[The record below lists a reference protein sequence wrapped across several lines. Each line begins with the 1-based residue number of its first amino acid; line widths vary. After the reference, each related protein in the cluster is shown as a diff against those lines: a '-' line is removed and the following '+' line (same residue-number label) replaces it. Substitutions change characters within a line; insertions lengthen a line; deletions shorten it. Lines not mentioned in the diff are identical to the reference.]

1 MIDDLRNQPC
11 YWPRHDRYFSPL
23 PSLLSKRLR
32 DNSIIICVTR
42 VISHVL
48 QTVKMLEKRYTVCT
62 DGLTSCQVGFYYCP
76 ESRGHIWCKQYFLYI
91 IGKLV
96 FATRGDICCSIEFN
110 SIRCLQSLLLNSVC
124 ITISLGPNFVTRA
137 RDSSNLL
144 PAKVADR
151 FWMLSAKWINLSA
164 NTTNI
169 LKHPNVLP
177 AKVADVFF
185 ISSAKAEI
193 RPHLAER
200 RTLCHAL
207 FVTLPLHCTLYKVR
221 VLILD
226 CKGGYRESKD

>member
-1 MIDDLRNQPC
+1 MHGRFKARPVQIYYKSISMAIYVC
-11 YWPRHDRYFSPL
+11 K
-23 PSLLSKRLR
+23 SKRYDTRSMSGWLMTSATNPATGLDTIATSPPPFFAKR
-32 DNSIIICVTR
+32 LGDNSIIICVTR

-48 QTVKMLEKRYTVCT
+48 QTVKMLEKWYSVCT
-62 DGLTSCQVGFYYCP
+62 DGLTSCQVSFYYCP

-151 FWMLSAKWINLSA
+151 FWMLSAK
-164 NTTNI
+164 
-169 LKHPNVLP
+169 
-177 AKVADVFF
+177 
-185 ISSAKAEI
+185 
-193 RPHLAER
+193 
-200 RTLCHAL
+200 
-207 FVTLPLHCTLYKVR
+207 
-221 VLILD
+221 
-226 CKGGYRESKD
+226 